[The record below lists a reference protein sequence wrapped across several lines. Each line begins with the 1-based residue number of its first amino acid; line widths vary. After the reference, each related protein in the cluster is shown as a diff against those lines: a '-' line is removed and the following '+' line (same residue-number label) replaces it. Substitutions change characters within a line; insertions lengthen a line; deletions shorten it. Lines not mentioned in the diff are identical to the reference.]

1 MENEKLKNKIKNQ
14 LLELIA
20 MLKGGYTTDVNQ
32 LKRLLGIETG
42 EEEYFFTHWL
52 EELEMIGSIEM
63 LDNDRIFI
71 I

>member
-1 MENEKLKNKIKNQ
+1 MKNKIRTQ
-14 LLELIA
+14 LLELVA
-20 MLKGGYTTDVNQ
+20 MLQGGYTTDINQ

-42 EEEYFFTHWL
+42 EEEYFFTRWL

-63 LDNDRIFI
+63 LDNDKIFI

>member
-1 MENEKLKNKIKNQ
+1 MKNKIKNQ

-20 MLKGGYTTDVNQ
+20 MLKGGYTTDFNQ

-42 EEEYFFTHWL
+42 AEEYFLTRWL